1 MKHSRVEPVLRR
13 VWMAALLL
21 AAIRLTGMTG
31 LALAQQSSWT
41 YDIFVN
47 ECRKAGG
54 MVGSTREQYMRGERF
69 ICDRSGGGGQSRG
82 GNDRVCA
89 EAKINIDWVLFSD
102 RGAYARFSQARGR
115 GFSPLD
121 AIIFAQSHN
130 GNAQQTIM
138 NCKDWATSYLGGIPA
153 AGAGGPSNGVTLSN
167 RSLGPSDCRCVTVLP
182 TDEVDFGGRRA
193 YRVSNSCDGLEISVQ
208 FIEKVPDRSM
218 SSASPFSL
226 LGSGAETKI
235 WAPAYKL
242 ASISGFS
249 MRNVASS
256 FTCRTD

>member
-1 MKHSRVEPVLRR
+1 MQIP
-13 VWMAALLL
+13 
-21 AAIRLTGMTG
+21 
-31 LALAQQSSWT
+31 
-41 YDIFVN
+41 
-47 ECRKAGG
+47 KAG
-54 MVGSTREQYMRGERF
+54 
-69 ICDRSGGGGQSRG
+69 
-82 GNDRVCA
+82 
-89 EAKINIDWVLFSD
+89 
-102 RGAYARFSQARGR
+102 
-115 GFSPLD
+115 
-121 AIIFAQSHN
+121 SHN